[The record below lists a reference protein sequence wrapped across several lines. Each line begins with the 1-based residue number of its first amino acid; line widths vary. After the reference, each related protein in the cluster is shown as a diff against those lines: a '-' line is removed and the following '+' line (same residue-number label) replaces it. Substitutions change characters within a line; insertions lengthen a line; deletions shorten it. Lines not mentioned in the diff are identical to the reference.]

1 MYERDYVTYLTV
13 QAVSVVYG
21 FAYRNLTETLLV
33 SKYILTS
40 RAGRLRVGLFS
51 ADTSTIK
58 KNVSFFVAVK
68 RSVSIWDRLHSVY
81 MNSVVKGP

>member
-58 KNVSFFVAVK
+58 KEFIFLSLSNVALAYGIAYTVCT
-68 RSVSIWDRLHSVY
+68 
-81 MNSVVKGP
+81 